1 MLHLSSL
8 IMLDIIRCTKISE
21 KIVRTVLSCEN
32 YFVNRKCESRCLD
45 KEFCSCLEWR
55 SNEKCCVLH
64 YGLSLFFHI
73 NLQQKLWL
81 HCFTLALLQ
90 IFSCL
95 FFFFHQTFA
104 DEVFGIFSWTIPIA
118 VAFSCFGGLNASIL
132 ASSRY
137 LFLFNKCSSVFLYV
151 TIAVIC

>member
-1 MLHLSSL
+1 MLCAALWIVPIFPYKLTTKAL
-8 IMLDIIRCTKISE
+8 ITLFYIG
-21 KIVRTVLSCEN
+21 
-32 YFVNRKCESRCLD
+32 FVTD
-45 KEFCSCLEWR
+45 
-55 SNEKCCVLH
+55 
-64 YGLSLFFHI
+64 FFM
-73 NLQQKLWL
+73 
-81 HCFTLALLQ
+81 FV
-90 IFSCL
+90 
-95 FFFFHQTFA
+95 FFFSNQTFA